1 MDFPQV
7 KRLLFESIA
16 AEWLL
21 VSSEPADIAVIK
33 ILSPLLESTN
43 ALMRRK

>member
-33 ILSPLLESTN
+33 ILSPLESTN